1 MISVLGRLMQE
12 DGEFTSLGYIVI
24 PIPKHQT
31 KIFLKV
37 VMALDNSGSFSAE
50 WRHLDMTGMD
60 GDWSGASTA

>member
-1 MISVLGRLMQE
+1 MISVLRRLMQE

-31 KIFLKV
+31 KIFVKV

-50 WRHLDMTGMD
+50 
-60 GDWSGASTA
+60 